1 MTRGTLEGPRAHG
14 AHVLR
19 VHAGSTADADDGAAL
34 EVVAVRIL
42 MVVGSRHGAT
52 HEIGEVVAEVLGEAG
67 HDVVELDPD
76 DFPGVAG
83 FDAMVLG
90 SAIYY
95 GRWVPAVRE
104 LVERHAGS
112 LAAVPLWVFWSG
124 PLGSKGVPRGSV
136 EGMDELLERLR
147 PRGFREFDG
156 RIDRGEL
163 GMRERA
169 VVSLV
174 GADYGDYRD
183 FDDVRAWAR
192 EIVAEL
198 ARAG

>member
-1 MTRGTLEGPRAHG
+1 M
-14 AHVLR
+14 
-19 VHAGSTADADDGAAL
+19 
-34 EVVAVRIL
+34 RIL

-52 HEIGEVVAEVLGEAG
+52 QEIGKVVAEVLADAG
-67 HDVVELDPD
+67 HVVVEQDPD
-76 DFPGVAG
+76 EFTSTVG

-104 LVERHAGS
+104 LVERHAGV
-112 LAAVPLWVFWSG
+112 LAAIPLWVFWSG

-136 EGMDELLERLR
+136 EGMDELIDRLQ
-147 PRGFREFDG
+147 PRGHREFEG
-156 RIDRGEL
+156 RLDRHDL

-174 GADYGDYRD
+174 GADEGDYRD
-183 FDDVRAWAR
+183 FDEIREWAGQIVRDLADPRAR
-192 EIVAEL
+192 
-198 ARAG
+198 